1 MATSLHRA
9 TFESTPQA
17 YSPDL
22 ALVHIR
28 PRLLARVASARV
40 LVGLMLAVGLF
51 DLICTIAAHENGT
64 LDEMNPLA
72 RAILESYGSPGLA
85 VFRFVA
91 TSLSCIVLVWAL
103 RTYRA
108 RYALDHGARRVRNV
122 MHVAVAVLVTAH
134 VSLVFWWL
142 SWFSA

>member
-1 MATSLHRA
+1 MSSSLRRA
-9 TFESTPQA
+9 TFESNPQA

-22 ALVHIR
+22 ALVHFR
-28 PRLLARVASARV
+28 PRLLARAASARV

-51 DLICTIAAHENGT
+51 DLICTITAYENGT

-72 RAILESYGSPGLA
+72 RAILDSYGSPGLA

-103 RTYRA
+103 RTYRS
-108 RYALDHGARRVRNV
+108 RYALDHDARRVRNV

-134 VSLVFWWL
+134 VSLVVWWL
-142 SWFSA
+142 SWFSV

>member
-1 MATSLHRA
+1 MSPSLHRA
-9 TFESTPQA
+9 AVQSNEET
-17 YSPDL
+17 YSGGL
-22 ALVHIR
+22 ALVPSR
-28 PRLLARVASARV
+28 PRLLARLASAHV

-51 DLICTIAAHENGT
+51 DLVCTITAYENGT

-72 RAILESYGSPGLA
+72 RAILDAYGSPGLA

-91 TSLSCIVLVWAL
+91 TSLSCIILVWAL
-103 RTYRA
+103 RAYRA
-108 RYALDHGARRVRNV
+108 RYALDHDARRVRNV
-122 MHVAVAVLVTAH
+122 IHVAVAVLVTAH